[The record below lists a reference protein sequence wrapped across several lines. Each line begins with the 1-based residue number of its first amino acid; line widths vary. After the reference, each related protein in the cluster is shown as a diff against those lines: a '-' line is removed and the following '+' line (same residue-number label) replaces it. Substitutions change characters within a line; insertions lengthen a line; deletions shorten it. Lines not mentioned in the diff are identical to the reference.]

1 MYCDVT
7 RNQKTI
13 RRGQRSKCFDEIYY
27 VKMNIAFDEHS
38 VSINMKEQG
47 GDKRSDLFCGLFLVY
62 ASKENVSYGHYRQ
75 SELMKAI
82 LRMINIWCEQ

>member
-1 MYCDVT
+1 MTACFCLILFFHPCMYCDVT

-47 GDKRSDLFCGLFLVY
+47 GTKGQICFVGF
-62 ASKENVSYGHYRQ
+62 
-75 SELMKAI
+75 
-82 LRMINIWCEQ
+82 